1 MKRDSRLV
9 SLGLAAV
16 LTLGL
21 AGSCAATSTS
31 QLQDAALPA
40 LRETVLEI
48 SEAAAAG
55 DFASART
62 RLDALESELQDAAA
76 EGRLTFARYLSI
88 SKALEGVRAETEAAI
103 AAGAAVTA
111 AASAAPSA
119 TAEPAPAPD
128 GPAPAAPVLP
138 APIPA
143 APVPAAP
150 VLPAEPGGA
159 GSGPGN
165 SEQNGSGGRDPTGS
179 GKGDGK
185 GKGKGKP

>member
-55 DFASART
+55 DFASARS
-62 RLDALESELQDAAA
+62 RLDVLESELQDAAA

-103 AAGAAVTA
+103 TSAAVTA

-119 TAEPAPAPD
+119 AAEPDPAPG
-128 GPAPAAPVLP
+128 GPASAAPVLP

-143 APVPAAP
+143 APIPAAP
-150 VLPAEPGGA
+150 VGPAEPGGA
-159 GSGPGN
+159 GPGN
-165 SEQNGSGGRDPTGS
+165 SEQNGSGGRDPAGS

-185 GKGKGKP
+185 GKDNGKP